1 MRQSC
6 KNMEKPL
13 KNICEKQRNK
23 KYDMKNIYDKYDHV
37 QHMKMLNKRVQY
49 KKYHMK
55 NIYDLNVK

>member
-13 KNICEKQRNK
+13 KNICEKQQNK

-49 KKYHMK
+49 KK
-55 NIYDLNVK
+55 NII